1 MIKKSTIPVL
11 DNCSINNDSSSLLF
25 VDHLADY
32 IAKHHNMVF
41 PHKHN
46 FHHFVLFTKGSGNH
60 LIDFEKH
67 DIEAYQI
74 YFMAPGQVH
83 TWNFSGD
90 EQGFVVNFDPEYF
103 QSFLLRTDYLN
114 RFSFLS
120 GQSDQIV
127 FTIPETNRQE
137 ALKMFEAFYQ
147 TSKNPIATDLI
158 RVSLLQLL
166 LWIESWHG
174 TKTEKTSNPYNYTI
188 FHNYQRLVEKN
199 FKEIRLPKAYAEQ
212 LFITPNH
219 LNAICKSYIG
229 SSAGEIIRE
238 RVLLEA
244 KRLLVN
250 KNLNINEIAIE
261 LNFND
266 NSYFTKFFKKAT
278 GLTPDE
284 FRKNNS

>member
-1 MIKKSTIPVL
+1 MTNKNTIPVL
-11 DNCSINNDSSSLLF
+11 DNCSINNDSNSLLL
-25 VDHLADY
+25 VEHLEHY
-32 IAKHHNMVF
+32 IQVHHNMVF

-46 FHHFVLFTKGSGNH
+46 FYHFVLFTQGSGSH
-60 LIDFEKH
+60 LIDFEKYE
-67 DIEAYQI
+67 IEDYQI

-83 TWNFSGD
+83 TWNFKGD
-90 EQGFVVNFDPEYF
+90 EAGYVVNFNQEYF

-120 GQSDQIV
+120 GQNDQLV
-127 FTIPETNRQE
+127 FTIPEAHREQ
-137 ALKMFEAFYQ
+137 AIKIFETLYE
-147 TSKNPIATDLI
+147 TSKDLSATDLI

-174 TKTEKTSNPYNYTI
+174 TKLEKSNNPYNYTI
-188 FHNYQRLVEKN
+188 FHNYQQLVEKN
-199 FKEIRLPKAYAEQ
+199 FKENRLPKTYAEQ

-238 RVLLEA
+238 RILLEA
-244 KRLLVN
+244 KRLLIN
-250 KNLNINEIAIE
+250 KSLNINEIAVE